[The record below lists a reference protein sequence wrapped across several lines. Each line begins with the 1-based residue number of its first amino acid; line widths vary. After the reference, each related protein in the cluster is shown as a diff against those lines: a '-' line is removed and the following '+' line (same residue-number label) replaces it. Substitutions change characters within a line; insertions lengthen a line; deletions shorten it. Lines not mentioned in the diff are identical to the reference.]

1 MLGVLKRVRTFG
13 RKYWLCKPF
22 EFFSFNQITKKI
34 I

>member
-13 RKYWLCKPF
+13 RKYWLCKSI
-22 EFFSFNQITKKI
+22 EFFSFNQIIKEI